1 MQQLMHTSVQQN
13 ISLSKKQKTNKG
25 LKCLELKT
33 DIELKISK
41 KRKEKER
48 EVDKNKYGIF
58 FILIS
63 LWHIFFS
70 HIFYLFFRIL
80 NIFNTHTGREKKS
93 VFCIQELG
101 SFSLCLF
108 QQ

>member
-1 MQQLMHTSVQQN
+1 MQQLMHTSMQQN

-58 FILIS
+58 FSYLIMA
-63 LWHIFFS
+63 HIFLASFLF
-70 HIFYLFFRIL
+70 IF
-80 NIFNTHTGREKKS
+80 
-93 VFCIQELG
+93 
-101 SFSLCLF
+101 
-108 QQ
+108 

>member
-1 MQQLMHTSVQQN
+1 MQQLMHTSIQQN

-58 FILIS
+58 FYSYLIMA
-63 LWHIFFS
+63 HIFLASFLF
-70 HIFYLFFRIL
+70 IF
-80 NIFNTHTGREKKS
+80 
-93 VFCIQELG
+93 
-101 SFSLCLF
+101 
-108 QQ
+108 

>member
-1 MQQLMHTSVQQN
+1 MQQLMHTSIQQN

-58 FILIS
+58 FFLS
-63 LWHIFFS
+63 HYGTYFSRIFF
-70 HIFYLFFRIL
+70 IYFLEY
-80 NIFNTHTGREKKS
+80 
-93 VFCIQELG
+93 
-101 SFSLCLF
+101 
-108 QQ
+108 